1 MCQFLCF
8 FFAESTFLAIYESN
22 FFQEGICRY
31 SSMKEFKIEGY
42 KFSALCAL
50 KSHLIGLLPVEP
62 LFRHKNDVFLPLLL
76 TLVG

>member
-8 FFAESTFLAIYESN
+8 FFAESAFLAIYESN
-22 FFQEGICRY
+22 FLQEVICRY

-42 KFSALCAL
+42 KFCALCAL
-50 KSHLIGLLPVEP
+50 KSQLIRLFSVELLFC
-62 LFRHKNDVFLPLLL
+62 LKNDVSLPLEL